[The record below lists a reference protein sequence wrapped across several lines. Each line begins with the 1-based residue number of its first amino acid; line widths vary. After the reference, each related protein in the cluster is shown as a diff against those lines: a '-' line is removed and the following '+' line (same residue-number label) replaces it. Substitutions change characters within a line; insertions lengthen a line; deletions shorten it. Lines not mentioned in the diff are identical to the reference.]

1 MSEKQKLKYSFD
13 ATLVGRISVFVFLY
27 KFIFTDFTFCN
38 LVSFRG
44 RGRSFVTKISTT
56 FFLRKKINFAKF
68 TISAEKKLLLISFV
82 KKRLK
87 MRKPKLARRKVC
99 ETKLDCK
106 PKVYKSLVIKISP
119 PFSRVRKQTL

>member
-13 ATLVGRISVFVFLY
+13 ATLVSRISVFVFLY
-27 KFIFTDFTFCN
+27 KFIFTDFTFCK

-68 TISAEKKLLLISFV
+68 TISAEEHLLLISFV

-87 MRKPKLARRKVC
+87 MRKPKLTRRKFC

-106 PKVYKSLVIKISP
+106 PKVY
-119 PFSRVRKQTL
+119 

>member
-38 LVSFRG
+38 LISFRP
-44 RGRSFVTKISTT
+44 
-56 FFLRKKINFAKF
+56 FFSRKKINFAKF
-68 TISAEKKLLLISFV
+68 SISAEKKLLLISFV

-87 MRKPKLARRKVC
+87 MRKPKLARHKVC

-106 PKVYKSLVIKISP
+106 PKVY
-119 PFSRVRKQTL
+119 